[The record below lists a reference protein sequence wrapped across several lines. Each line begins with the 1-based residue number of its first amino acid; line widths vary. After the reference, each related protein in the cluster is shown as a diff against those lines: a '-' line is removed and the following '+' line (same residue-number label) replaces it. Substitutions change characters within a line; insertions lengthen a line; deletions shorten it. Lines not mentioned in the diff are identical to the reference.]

1 MNLLTVKQLSQK
13 LSCSISYV
21 WSLQK
26 RDPSFPK
33 PLSIGMGSEQAR
45 GTRWVDSDVSNWLLT
60 KTQLNHKEE
69 VQYEDG
75 RSGTEI
81 HSAADKEVTA

>member
-1 MNLLTVKQLSQK
+1 MQLLTVKQLSQK
-13 LSCSISYV
+13 LSCSTSYV

-33 PLSIGMGSEQAR
+33 PLRIGMGGVERIR

-60 KTQLNHKEE
+60 KKQLNHNE
-69 VQYEDG
+69 VQHEDG